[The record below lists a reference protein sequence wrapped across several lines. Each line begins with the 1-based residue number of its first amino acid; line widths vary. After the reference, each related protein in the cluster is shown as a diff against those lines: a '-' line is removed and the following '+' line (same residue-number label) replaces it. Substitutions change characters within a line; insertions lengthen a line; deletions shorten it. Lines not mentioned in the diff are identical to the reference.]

1 MESNQHEKVN
11 VANAKEAQ
19 KRLAKEALSIFKEP
33 LQGIVAR
40 YDNDDIFTWHFLIL
54 GPDGTPFKGGIYH
67 GLIKFPAEYPN
78 KPPSIY
84 MITPSGR
91 FKTDTRLCLSMSD
104 FHPDHWNPNWTLSSL
119 LYGILFALLD
129 DEDLIGT
136 VDTDDT
142 QKRMYA
148 RESLAFNSRSPAFL
162 KLFPEYTQIV
172 HALQLTRS
180 NSSHGSA
187 EDLIRSSTSSTDSPT
202 ATRTP
207 PVTNIGAN
215 NTTTNE
221 TVHKSEP
228 IPIVPNTS
236 STSTGTG
243 GTRSKR
249 SNSSGVKPAPTP
261 QKVIP
266 QPPLAQSTE
275 AVLSPDNQPRGS
287 PKQSRSPL
295 QTSQSLDLDGAL
307 KEFETANGRRRLERD
322 IAAPLLR
329 EIARWTG
336 TDESK
341 VVLPV
346 IEIKSVDLGP
356 EDRVSASNNNEDGE
370 GSLTVPNNNTTPTN
384 SPSKSPS
391 PHSESPLSVSADL
404 KLEVRAKMRI
414 SFANWHFLQPNKIEG
429 TPEQQ
434 REKAKDL
441 VVKILDRILSFAY
454 QLHKVRIVFSEI
466 DLSHTESSMR
476 AIFNG
481 TNGKGQPIHREN
493 EVEILNLTG
502 TQTSA
507 RSLLSLYRL
516 TNLRELYLDHCY
528 ELKKSGE
535 KVFSLLS
542 KKEKI
547 QALEVL
553 SVVDTSEVLD
563 NNWLT
568 DVGSRCPR
576 LKTVYFTRK
585 KGTKALGWQDLI
597 LMQTMRNPQLLP
609 CGHIGDK
616 ESTVSLSYCSLDRE
630 SFRLEELVPLNPSN
644 TKLSKGQSAEWSA
657 TVVDACREPLDSK
670 CLYHVPCG
678 EFYNYQS
685 IVTLYN
691 LDCGSDHVNL
701 DAKFVESLKTK
712 QCIGCKKKLTHL
724 RVCFP
729 NSAEHLDKPSFD
741 TLEKIS
747 VYGVQDVFIR
757 K

>member
-1 MESNQHEKVN
+1 M
-11 VANAKEAQ
+11 
-19 KRLAKEALSIFKEP
+19 
-33 LQGIVAR
+33 
-40 YDNDDIFTWHFLIL
+40 
-54 GPDGTPFKGGIYH
+54 
-67 GLIKFPAEYPN
+67 
-78 KPPSIY
+78 
-84 MITPSGR
+84 
-91 FKTDTRLCLSMSD
+91 
-104 FHPDHWNPNWTLSSL
+104 
-119 LYGILFALLD
+119 
-129 DEDLIGT
+129 
-136 VDTDDT
+136 
-142 QKRMYA
+142 
-148 RESLAFNSRSPAFL
+148 
-162 KLFPEYTQIV
+162 
-172 HALQLTRS
+172 
-180 NSSHGSA
+180 
-187 EDLIRSSTSSTDSPT
+187 
-202 ATRTP
+202 
-207 PVTNIGAN
+207 
-215 NTTTNE
+215 
-221 TVHKSEP
+221 HKSEP

-275 AVLSPDNQPRGS
+275 AVLSPDNQPRSS

-434 REKAKDL
+434 REKAKVRSVVVSRIDTDSLSAQDL

-493 EVEILNLTG
+493 EVR
-502 TQTSA
+502 A
-507 RSLLSLYRL
+507 
-516 TNLRELYLDHCY
+516 
-528 ELKKSGE
+528 
-535 KVFSLLS
+535 
-542 KKEKI
+542 
-547 QALEVL
+547 
-553 SVVDTSEVLD
+553 
-563 NNWLT
+563 
-568 DVGSRCPR
+568 
-576 LKTVYFTRK
+576 
-585 KGTKALGWQDLI
+585 
-597 LMQTMRNPQLLP
+597 
-609 CGHIGDK
+609 
-616 ESTVSLSYCSLDRE
+616 
-630 SFRLEELVPLNPSN
+630 
-644 TKLSKGQSAEWSA
+644 
-657 TVVDACREPLDSK
+657 
-670 CLYHVPCG
+670 
-678 EFYNYQS
+678 
-685 IVTLYN
+685 
-691 LDCGSDHVNL
+691 
-701 DAKFVESLKTK
+701 
-712 QCIGCKKKLTHL
+712 
-724 RVCFP
+724 
-729 NSAEHLDKPSFD
+729 
-741 TLEKIS
+741 
-747 VYGVQDVFIR
+747 
-757 K
+757 